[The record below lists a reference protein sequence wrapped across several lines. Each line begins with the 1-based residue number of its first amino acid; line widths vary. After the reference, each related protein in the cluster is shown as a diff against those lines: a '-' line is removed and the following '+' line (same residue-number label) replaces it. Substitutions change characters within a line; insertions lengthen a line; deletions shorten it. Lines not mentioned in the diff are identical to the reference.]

1 MRSQGQRLKNLQ
13 RYHGKI
19 LPMRYLLLTYYT
31 RPSGKIDEVMTISTR
46 LKRKDLQ
53 MTNVILDFQEQKV
66 IQCSVGGIT
75 ANKDWDTIVSYY
87 YKHYAATIE
96 RLFQE
101 NGHELPKAEPETAT

>member
-1 MRSQGQRLKNLQ
+1 
-13 RYHGKI
+13 
-19 LPMRYLLLTYYT
+19 MRYLLLTYYT

-53 MTNVILDFQEQKV
+53 ITNVILDFKEQKV
-66 IQCSVGGIT
+66 LQCSVAGIT
-75 ANKDWDTIVSYY
+75 ANKDWDTIVGYY

-101 NGHELPKAEPETAT
+101 NGNELPKAEPETIT